1 MLCFG
6 ATTPSLHGK
15 GQRIFGVSQL
25 FLFSFRSFFF
35 FGFSLLGSFFV
46 PRPVFSVK
54 AIIRQIW
61 CRHVFIDFPSFP
73 FPWASCMQQGGNF
86 DTDRAH

>member
-25 FLFSFRSFFF
+25 FLFSFVFLD
-35 FGFSLLGSFFV
+35 FSLLGSFFV

-61 CRHVFIDFPSFP
+61 CRHVFIDFSFFP
-73 FPWASCMQQGGNF
+73 FSLGQLYAAGWEF
-86 DTDRAH
+86 